1 MREEDTKII
10 LRSFSNLKNFETK
23 IYRAGNINLL
33 IPIGLESA
41 AIFTVVLLLV
51 FFIDKFISLPMMP
64 VIKFVAIPIGL
75 TMFIRTAK
83 VDGKKPHIY
92 LLRLIQYFSI
102 KDKVIERFEFR
113 EEEKE
118 IEFY

>member
-1 MREEDTKII
+1 MSDENKII
-10 LRSFSNLKNFETK
+10 LRSFGNLKNFETK

-33 IPIGLESA
+33 VPIGLESA
-41 AIFTVVLLLV
+41 AIFTVVLLLI
-51 FFIDKFISLPMMP
+51 FFVDKFITLPIMP
-64 VIKFVAIPIGL
+64 VIKFGVIPVGL

-92 LLRLIQYFSI
+92 LLRLIQYMAI
-102 KDKVIERFEFR
+102 KNKVIERFEFR
-113 EEEKE
+113 EEQKE

>member
-1 MREEDTKII
+1 MSDENKIV

-33 IPIGLESA
+33 VPIGLEST
-41 AIFTVVLLLV
+41 AIFTVVLLMV
-51 FFIDKFISLPMMP
+51 FFIDKFFSLPIMP
-64 VIKFVAIPIGL
+64 VIKFVAIPVGL

-83 VDGKKPHIY
+83 VDGKKPYIY
-92 LLRLIQYFSI
+92 LLRLIQYISI

>member
-1 MREEDTKII
+1 MDEENKII

-41 AIFTVVLLLV
+41 AIFTTILLII
-51 FFIDKFISLPMMP
+51 FFIDKFISLPMP
-64 VIKFVAIPIGL
+64 VIKFGAIPIAL

-92 LLRLIQYFSI
+92 LLRLIQYLSI
-102 KDKVIERFEFR
+102 KNKIIERFEFR
-113 EEEKE
+113 HEEKE